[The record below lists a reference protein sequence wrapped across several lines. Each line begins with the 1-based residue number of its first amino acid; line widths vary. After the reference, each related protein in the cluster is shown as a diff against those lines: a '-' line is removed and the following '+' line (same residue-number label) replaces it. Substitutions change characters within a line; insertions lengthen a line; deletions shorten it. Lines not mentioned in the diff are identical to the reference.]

1 MSETE
6 ILEEQ
11 QKLFQSLDP
20 KLIEFLTK
28 RRSKQ
33 SADALKMDV
42 DQQVDDGENLPQVS
56 KNNKEI
62 RTEDIKVKEHVDES
76 VPMAAA
82 PESGAVC

>member
-11 QKLFQSLDP
+11 QKLFKSLDP

-42 DQQVDDGENLPQVS
+42 DQHDNCENLPQIS
-56 KNNKEI
+56 KNNREVRK
-62 RTEDIKVKEHVDES
+62 EDIKVKEHVDES

>member
-28 RRSKQ
+28 RRSIQ

-62 RTEDIKVKEHVDES
+62 RTDKVKEHVDES

>member
-11 QKLFQSLDP
+11 QKLFKSLDP

-62 RTEDIKVKEHVDES
+62 RTDKVKEHVDES

>member
-42 DQQVDDGENLPQVS
+42 DQHDNCENLPQIS
-56 KNNKEI
+56 KNNREVRK
-62 RTEDIKVKEHVDES
+62 EDIKVKEHVDES